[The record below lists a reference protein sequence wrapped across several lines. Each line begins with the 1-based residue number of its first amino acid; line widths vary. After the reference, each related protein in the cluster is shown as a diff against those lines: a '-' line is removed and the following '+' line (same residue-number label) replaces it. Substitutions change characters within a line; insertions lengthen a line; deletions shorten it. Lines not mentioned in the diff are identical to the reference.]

1 MGNEIGVIGFG
12 TIPKL
17 EPRKERY
24 LAECDSSISY
34 NQRKHNSIDRLLT
47 RIRRSVEIAPWPG
60 EHRVVDVPYFRI
72 NLLRQAPAW
81 KLLENE
87 LIQTYGLQIGNL
99 QLWESNS
106 DGDDDDEQPV
116 WDLTFH
122 LRQSNV
128 EK

>member
-1 MGNEIGVIGFG
+1 MDNQITVE
-12 TIPKL
+12 T
-17 EPRKERY
+17 RKQWY
-24 LAECDSSISY
+24 LSECDSSISY

-60 EHRVVDVPYFRI
+60 EHRVVDVPYFKI
-72 NLLRQAPAW
+72 SLLRQATAW

-87 LIQTYGLQIGNL
+87 LMQTYGLQIGNL

-106 DGDDDDEQPV
+106 DGDDEQPV